1 MPKLVPRGASRR
13 IRRSAWPAA
22 TPATDLVS
30 VAGLL
35 GRPVRN
41 QVDAEV
47 GRVVDVVVRWE
58 GESYPPVTGLVV
70 RVGRRQT
77 WMPVDHIAEISGRL
91 VTLRSARLD
100 LRDFEPRPGEVTLNR
115 DVIDHQMVDVDD
127 VKVFRAADLYLTGVG
142 SDYVLVGADVG
153 MGTLL
158 RRLGPAR
165 WRATPTPDRVIDW
178 ATIQPFGD
186 GGGPVRL
193 AHPNQDL
200 ARLRPGELADLLE
213 DLGRR
218 EREEFLGALD
228 QDQAADALE
237 EMESDDLR
245 NLLRELSPQ
254 QTASLVADM
263 EPDEAAEAL
272 RDLDSTTRDALLADM
287 AADKAAELRE
297 LLQYSNR
304 SAGGLM
310 TTNIVC
316 VAASTTVA
324 EIRGRL
330 RADDDPAEIDGVA
343 VIDEDGRLV
352 DDVHLIRLFLAEPE
366 VVLGDLAA
374 EEPPSTVT
382 TNASIEDV
390 TNALVENRSPS
401 LLVTDPDGR
410 PVGRILADDLID
422 SLVPERTRLRFPRLL
437 A

>member
-1 MPKLVPRGASRR
+1 MPA
-13 IRRSAWPAA
+13 
-22 TPATDLVS
+22 D
-30 VAGLL
+30 
-35 GRPVRN
+35 
-41 QVDAEV
+41 Q
-47 GRVVDVVVRWE
+47 
-58 GESYPPVTGLVV
+58 
-70 RVGRRQT
+70 
-77 WMPVDHIAEISGRL
+77 IAEISGRL

-127 VKVFRAADLYLTGVG
+127 VKVFRAADLYLARVAPG
-142 SDYVLVGADVG
+142 YVLVGADVG
-153 MGTLL
+153 VGTLL

-165 WRATPTPDRVIDW
+165 WRSTPTPDRVIDW

-186 GGGPVRL
+186 AGGPVRL
-193 AHPNQDL
+193 AQPNQDL

-218 EREEFLGALD
+218 EREEFLEALD
-228 QDQAADALE
+228 RDQAADALE

-263 EPDEAAEAL
+263 EPDEAADAL

-287 AADKAAELRE
+287 APDKAAELAG
-297 LLQYSNR
+297 LLKYSHR

-316 VAASTTVA
+316 VAAATTVA
-324 EIRGRL
+324 EIRRRL
-330 RADDDPAEIDGVA
+330 RAANDPGDIDGVA
-343 VIDEDGRLV
+343 VVDEDGGLV
-352 DDVHLIRLFLAEPE
+352 DDLHLIRLFLAEPDTL
-366 VVLGDLAA
+366 LGDLAA
-374 EEPPSTVT
+374 DEPPSTVT
-382 TNASIEDV
+382 ADASIEDV

-401 LLVTDPDGR
+401 LLVTDLDGR

-422 SLVPERTRLRFPRLL
+422 SLVPERSRLRFPRLL
-437 A
+437 S